1 LQTEETLRDD
11 RRMNKVLKPA
21 SPPEIEDIEFE
32 FLDVDSVDWNA
43 PDIDPEFRAG
53 VEAGIADIEAG
64 RMVPIEKV
72 LEWVNSWGTDN
83 ELPMPECD

>member
-43 PDIDPEFRAG
+43 PDIDPEFRAD